1 MEEWKEYKLGEVCTI
16 SSSKRIFANE
26 YQNSGIPFYRGKE
39 IIEKHNGTNISNEL
53 FISEEKYNEIKNKFG
68 APKEGDLLLSSV
80 GTLGVPYIVRDET
93 FYFKDGNL
101 TWFYDYEGIN
111 NFFLYYWFLS
121 PKARFYID
129 TKAIGSTQKALTI
142 ETLKKFEILLPSLP
156 TQQKIVSILKSLDDK
171 IEVNRKINQNLEQQA
186 QALFKSWFVDFEPF
200 KNGEFV
206 ESELGM
212 IPKGWRLERIE
223 DLSQKMASGGTPK
236 SLNKDY
242 YLGNIKW
249 YSTKELKD
257 CFLFDSEKHIS
268 EDALK
273 NSSAKMFP
281 EGTVLMA
288 IYASPTVGRLGILTN
303 PATFNQAAVGIVPK
317 ENVGSEFIYLS
328 LLSERTNLNNLASG
342 AAQQNLNVGIVKNYN
357 ILVPEQKALDRFN
370 RLARSYFLLLRKNTE
385 ESRRLAE
392 IRDTLLPKLMSGEL
406 KVTNMDL
413 VNEMLE
419 KGIR

>member
-1 MEEWKEYKLGEVCTI
+1 MYSRVGSVDRCSYVSTKENGWLFSGRCLRVRSDISVC
-16 SSSKRIFANE
+16 S
-26 YQNSGIPFYRGKE
+26 
-39 IIEKHNGTNISNEL
+39 L
-53 FISEEKYNEIKNKFG
+53 
-68 APKEGDLLLSSV
+68 
-80 GTLGVPYIVRDET
+80 
-93 FYFKDGNL
+93 
-101 TWFYDYEGIN
+101 
-111 NFFLYYWFLS
+111 FLYYYLQQENVKQSIRNIAVGATMPSINTKLLS
-121 PKARFYID
+121 
-129 TKAIGSTQKALTI
+129 
-142 ETLKKFEILLPSLP
+142 EIRVSIPSLNI
-156 TQQKIVSILKSLDDK
+156 QKRIASILSSLDDK
-171 IEVNRKINQNLEQQA
+171 IEVNRKINENLEQQA

-206 ESELGM
+206 ESELGI
-212 IPKGWRLERIE
+212 IPKGWRVERIE

-249 YSTKELKD
+249 YSTKQLKD
-257 CFLFDSEKHIS
+257 CFLFDSENHIS

-370 RLARSYFLLLRKNTE
+370 RLAKSYFLLLKKNTE

-392 IRDTLLPKLMSGEL
+392 LRDTLLPKLMSGEL
-406 KVTNMDL
+406 KV
-413 VNEMLE
+413 NEIEDVL
-419 KGIR
+419 

>member
-1 MEEWKEYKLGEVCTI
+1 MEEWKEYKIGELCSSVCSGGTP
-16 SSSKRIFANE
+16 SSKHSE
-26 YQNSGIPFYRGKE
+26 YYDGNIPWLNTKE
-39 IIEKHNGTNISNEL
+39 INFNRLYET
-53 FISEEKYNEIKNKFG
+53 EKYITEDGYNNSSAKWIVENSVIVAMYGATAGKTAIAKIPLTTNQACCNLTINPQIADYRFVYYHLCNKFVVLASLANGG
-68 APKEGDLLLSSV
+68 AQQNLNAQIIKEFPIS
-80 GTLGVPYIVRDET
+80 
-93 FYFKDGNL
+93 
-101 TWFYDYEGIN
+101 
-111 NFFLYYWFLS
+111 
-121 PKARFYID
+121 
-129 TKAIGSTQKALTI
+129 
-142 ETLKKFEILLPSLP
+142 LPSLNE
-156 TQQKIVSILKSLDDK
+156 QKRIASILSSLDDK
-171 IEVNRKINQNLEQQA
+171 IEVNRKTNENLEQQA

-212 IPKGWRLERIE
+212 IPKGWRVERIE

-370 RLARSYFLLLRKNTE
+370 RLARSYFLLLKKNTE

-392 IRDTLLPKLMSGEL
+392 LRDTLLPKLMSGEL
-406 KVTNMDL
+406 KV
-413 VNEMLE
+413 NEIEDIL
-419 KGIR
+419 

>member
-1 MEEWKEYKLGEVCTI
+1 MEEWKEYKLAEVCENIYSGGTP
-16 SSSKRIFANE
+16 SSMKTSYWNGNLPWLSSGETNQRYIYDTEKCITQEGAD
-26 YQNSGIPFYRGKE
+26 NSSTRYAYRGSTVIASAGQGHTRGQASMLCIDTYVNQSVLVLKP
-39 IIEKHNGTNISNEL
+39 NPL
-53 FISEEKYNEIKNKFG
+53 FIN
-68 APKEGDLLLSSV
+68 PH
-80 GTLGVPYIVRDET
+80 
-93 FYFKDGNL
+93 
-101 TWFYDYEGIN
+101 
-111 NFFLYYWFLS
+111 FLYYNLDNRYNELRQLS
-121 PKARFYID
+121 DGTSTR
-129 TKAIGSTQKALTI
+129 GSLSGKI
-142 ETLKKFEILLPSLP
+142 LKDLKIYLPSLDE
-156 TQQKIVSILKSLDDK
+156 QQKIASILKSLDDK
-171 IEVNRKINQNLEQQA
+171 IEVNRKINENLEQQA

-200 KNGEFV
+200 KDGEFV

-212 IPKGWRLERIE
+212 IPKGWRVERIE

-370 RLARSYFLLLRKNTE
+370 RLARSYFLLLKKNTE
-385 ESRRLAE
+385 ESRCLAE
-392 IRDTLLPKLMSGEL
+392 LRDTLLPKLMSGEI
-406 KVTNMDL
+406 K
-413 VNEMLE
+413 VNELN
-419 KGIR
+419 